1 MTVMQ
6 PVWPARCEADN
17 HAMLR
22 YLEVRLFEIESKK
35 LVTWHKDARVPHT
48 DAERLDYAIK
58 YAEAGDVRE
67 LRNELLRRIE
77 DPRIGRFIN
86 LPKLANKKGEH
97 WSKPTDTWIGKAA
110 AAVPTIRKLLRDYKG
125 KQWQKGD
132 GWSAEQFAA
141 EIYNVHADQIARHI
155 KHGRRR
161 D

>member
-17 HAMLR
+17 RAMLR

-67 LRNELLRRIE
+67 LRDELLRRIE

-86 LPKLANKKGEH
+86 LPKLRRANTGRSRRILGSAKQLLPCRLSASCYATTREEATAKGRRLV
-97 WSKPTDTWIGKAA
+97 S
-110 AAVPTIRKLLRDYKG
+110 
-125 KQWQKGD
+125 
-132 GWSAEQFAA
+132 EQFAA
-141 EIYNVHADQIARHI
+141 EIYNVC
-155 KHGRRR
+155 
-161 D
+161 